1 MAISNIYMDDREKK
15 RVTFHTYF
23 DPNCFN
29 EISSHLFTEINKK
42 KFDIKMQKQIDLH
55 YEKEFTKM
63 DIDNFDS
70 DINNSIYDD
79 NTRLIN

>member
-29 EISSHLFTEINKK
+29 EISSHLFTEINSQKR
-42 KFDIKMQKQIDLH
+42 FDVKMVKQ
-55 YEKEFTKM
+55 ENK
-63 DIDNFDS
+63 
-70 DINNSIYDD
+70 
-79 NTRLIN
+79 

>member
-29 EISSHLFTEINKK
+29 EISSHLFTEINSQKK
-42 KFDIKMQKQIDLH
+42 I
-55 YEKEFTKM
+55 
-63 DIDNFDS
+63 
-70 DINNSIYDD
+70 
-79 NTRLIN
+79 